1 PVPLV
6 GPLRDIPGVGKI
18 VEVIV
23 DRFPSRKGAAVS
35 FMTGVGVRDAGLVYL
50 SGYPPPPDSCN
61 VHLSGPWWEVTPLN
75 VATMGCARGFH
86 FTAGGE
92 SLQQCHRVILGV
104 ESTADNKQSVARFIP
119 RQPN

>member
-92 SLQQCHRVILGV
+92 SPYRGHCVILGG
-104 ESTADNKQSVARFIP
+104 ELKHEHRKS
-119 RQPN
+119 